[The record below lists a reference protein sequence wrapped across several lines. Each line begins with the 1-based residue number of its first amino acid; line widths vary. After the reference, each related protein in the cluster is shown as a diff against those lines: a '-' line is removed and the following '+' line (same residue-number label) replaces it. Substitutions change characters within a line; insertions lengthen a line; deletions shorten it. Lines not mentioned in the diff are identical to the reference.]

1 MHKIKTRIR
10 EDTKN
15 RIGLRRK
22 LEVCMDPM
30 KSEDHPDGS
39 LVIVSGKIAP
49 ASVNVDSAVKIGKEM
64 LEQFEKSWP
73 EGFYSTISKKVETM
87 AASCK
92 SVQIGES
99 KVCDLNA
106 IYSRVIALL
115 ASDRDIDV
123 NDVLSYELAPVPTSM
138 FTKDG
143 MLICKAKSSL
153 KRSLQ
158 IEVSRRNA
166 GVADVTVIDGS
177 ALLWTIHWPEDGSVA
192 DFIANV
198 KKRIAFYL
206 TNSDVYL
213 IFDRY
218 HDYSIKSKTRD
229 GRETGVTRKH
239 HLLRTTKLPA
249 QKVVLQSIENK
260 KQLVR
265 IIFE

>member
-1 MHKIKTRIR
+1 MTRHIHGIWNGLWSDQFIEPTFMRFGHSTGGIIGITLKAKALKIWALSHHICCKLESNISEMEDDASEATRVQLYHKEEAKARIR
-10 EDTKN
+10 EDTKD

-39 LVIVSGKIAP
+39 LVNIVSGKIAP
-49 ASVNVDSAVKIGKEM
+49 ASVNIDSAVKIGEEM
-64 LEQFEKSWP
+64 LEEFEKSWP

-115 ASDRDIDV
+115 ASNRDIGV
-123 NDVLSYELAPVPTSM
+123 NDVFSYELAPVPTSM

-158 IEVSRRNA
+158 IEVSRRKA

-177 ALLWTIHWPEDGSVA
+177 ALLWTIHWPEDG
-192 DFIANV
+192 
-198 KKRIAFYL
+198 
-206 TNSDVYL
+206 
-213 IFDRY
+213 
-218 HDYSIKSKTRD
+218 
-229 GRETGVTRKH
+229 
-239 HLLRTTKLPA
+239 
-249 QKVVLQSIENK
+249 
-260 KQLVR
+260 
-265 IIFE
+265 